1 MWTEREKIEESFL
14 APVGS
19 EVLAD
24 DTRIIERDGWYQTI
38 QPSSGSVVGNEVVYS
53 RLVADEAEGVIERTI
68 AEYTAAGVPFK
79 WCVGPLTEP
88 EGFGALLERRG
99 FVGLDIRG
107 MAIDPMAWTAAAH
120 PGITIEPVG
129 KGDLVE
135 YLDTFARG
143 WDIAVDVPTWC
154 RNLGRAID
162 GGRHHMMLARVDGE
176 PAGTAGFILRP
187 RAAYL
192 VGGNVLPAFR
202 GRGVY
207 RALIDHR
214 LARLRERGV
223 TLATTQARELTSAPI
238 LERLGFETLFRGR
251 VYRRDHEHA
260 SLRSASPPPDPGS
273 RTRS

>member
-1 MWTEREKIEESFL
+1 MWTERDKIEESVL

-24 DTRIIERDGWYQTI
+24 DTRIIERDGWYQTM

-53 RLVADEAEGVIERTI
+53 RLGVTEAEAVIERTI

-88 EGFGALLERRG
+88 EGFGALLERYG

-107 MAIDPMAWTAAAH
+107 MAIDPATWSPA
-120 PGITIEPVG
+120 PRRGITIEPVG
-129 KGDLVE
+129 REGLVE
-135 YLDTFARG
+135 YLETFSRG
-143 WDIAVDVPTWC
+143 WDIAVDVPIWC

-187 RAAYL
+187 RAGYL

-207 RALIDHR
+207 RALLDVR
-214 LARLRERGV
+214 LERLRERGV
-223 TLATTQARELTSAPI
+223 TLATTQAREATSAPI
-238 LERLGFETLFRGR
+238 LERLGFETLFRGC
-251 VYRRDHEHA
+251 VYRYA
-260 SLRSASPPPDPGS
+260 AM
-273 RTRS
+273 

>member
-1 MWTEREKIEESFL
+1 MWTARDKIEESVL

-19 EVLAD
+19 EILAD

-38 QPSSGSVVGNEVVYS
+38 QPSSGWTMGNEVVYS
-53 RLVADEAEGVIERTI
+53 RLRADEAEAVIERTI

-88 EGFGALLERRG
+88 AGFGALLERHG

-107 MAIDPMAWTAAAH
+107 MAIEPMAWTPLPR
-120 PGITIEPVG
+120 PGITVEPVG
-129 KGDLVE
+129 RDGLAE

-143 WDIAVDVPTWC
+143 WDVAIDMPVWT

-162 GGRHHMMLARVDGE
+162 GGRHHMFVARVDGE
-176 PAGTAGFILRP
+176 HAGTAGFILRP
-187 RAAYL
+187 RAGYL

-202 GRGVY
+202 GRGVD
-207 RALIDHR
+207 RALLDER
-214 LARLRERGV
+214 LARLRERGL
-223 TLATTQARELTSAPI
+223 TLATTQAREMTSAPI
-238 LERLGFETLFRGR
+238 LERLGFETLFRGT
-251 VYRRDHEHA
+251 VYRNELSR
-260 SLRSASPPPDPGS
+260 PPGPGS